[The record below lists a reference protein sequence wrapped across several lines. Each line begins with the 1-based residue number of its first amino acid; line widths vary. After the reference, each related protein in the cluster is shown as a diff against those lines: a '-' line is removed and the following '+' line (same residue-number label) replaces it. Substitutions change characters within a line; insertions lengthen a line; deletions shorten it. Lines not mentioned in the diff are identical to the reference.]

1 MKKRLLGVLLVTCVT
16 FGLHAQKIMGYYP
29 TYSEVTEI
37 QWDHYTD
44 LAYAFIEPNWNGT
57 LEVNAA
63 SNQSD
68 KYRQSHWESFRTG
81 CTNNGV
87 KCHISV
93 GGADKS
99 TTLANVAANSTYRA
113 TFVAEIVK
121 FVAGD
126 HPNNNVPLA
135 GMDIDW
141 EFPEQV
147 GTKANH
153 YTLLKDLRAAL
164 DTRGTQDGRY
174 YELGIAVGG
183 TTPNMPFNAANYHTD
198 YFNPDVI
205 NYIDYCFQMNYDL
218 GYMNYANNHH
228 SSLKGMT
235 DAFSYYVNTLK
246 WPANKILMGIPFYGR
261 GSSNTNSTENYVNFA
276 SSAAYND
283 ADGVYNGWTYNS
295 KPVIEDK
302 VAHLCSN
309 QAGGVLI
316 WEVTSDSKNSSLS
329 LGKVIKDAFDNSCE
343 SLACSQPALGNDKS
357 ICEDPVT
364 LSAGVT
370 LQSDESIKWYK
381 NGSVIGGATSST
393 YSATEAATY
402 KAEITTNQGC
412 KKTDEIVVKQSGD
425 IQATPTNSG
434 KFCASGTTKSVT
446 INVTGGGGFYNFYD
460 SKEGSSVIS
469 SGESLVVDKDLISE
483 GSSKTFYVEEA
494 AGSVTT
500 LGLSEKPTKKSSWAN
515 LTEDLGWNN
524 HNQVFSTYST
534 VTLKSIDFLFGYI
547 GDQEHTL
554 SIKILKY
561 GTSEIVYNKTFTYPD
576 YGSANWSAMNTV
588 VLDVELPKGQYELA
602 TIGSKMLIWQTVNDS
617 GDDLDYNSWSE
628 PGVASLDGAISP
640 DNPSWGVYKNANQG
654 TFNWKF
660 STGEEGSA
668 ACGRVPVFVE
678 HESCD
683 NNDGSDN
690 GDGNSGDNGDGNNG
704 ENTVE
709 NIITQTLAIYPNPA
723 HDNLNVSFEM
733 KSADNVYL
741 NIYNAVGVLVN
752 SAKLSNTVGDQ
763 FVSFDTSVMSGGLY
777 FIKVQTSTGSIT
789 KTISIVK

>member
-1 MKKRLLGVLLVTCVT
+1 M
-16 FGLHAQKIMGYYP
+16 
-29 TYSEVTEI
+29 
-37 QWDHYTD
+37 
-44 LAYAFIEPNWNGT
+44 
-57 LEVNAA
+57 
-63 SNQSD
+63 
-68 KYRQSHWESFRTG
+68 
-81 CTNNGV
+81 
-87 KCHISV
+87 
-93 GGADKS
+93 
-99 TTLANVAANSTYRA
+99 
-113 TFVAEIVK
+113 
-121 FVAGD
+121 
-126 HPNNNVPLA
+126 
-135 GMDIDW
+135 
-141 EFPEQV
+141 
-147 GTKANH
+147 
-153 YTLLKDLRAAL
+153 
-164 DTRGTQDGRY
+164 
-174 YELGIAVGG
+174 
-183 TTPNMPFNAANYHTD
+183 
-198 YFNPDVI
+198 
-205 NYIDYCFQMNYDL
+205 
-218 GYMNYANNHH
+218 
-228 SSLKGMT
+228 
-235 DAFSYYVNTLK
+235 
-246 WPANKILMGIPFYGR
+246 
-261 GSSNTNSTENYVNFA
+261 
-276 SSAAYND
+276 
-283 ADGVYNGWTYNS
+283 
-295 KPVIEDK
+295 
-302 VAHLCSN
+302 
-309 QAGGVLI
+309 
-316 WEVTSDSKNSSLS
+316 
-329 LGKVIKDAFDNSCE
+329 
-343 SLACSQPALGNDKS
+343 
-357 ICEDPVT
+357 
-364 LSAGVT
+364 
-370 LQSDESIKWYK
+370 
-381 NGSVIGGATSST
+381 
-393 YSATEAATY
+393 
-402 KAEITTNQGC
+402 
-412 KKTDEIVVKQSGD
+412 
-425 IQATPTNSG
+425 
-434 KFCASGTTKSVT
+434 
-446 INVTGGGGFYNFYD
+446 TGGGGFYNFYD

-690 GDGNSGDNGDGNNG
+690 GDGTSGDNGDGNNGDGDNG

-752 SAKLSNTVGDQ
+752 SAKLSNTIGDQ